1 MNYSPHSKLFI
12 LKRDRVTEWQTK
24 WILIKNILK
33 NHVNVSKIALPH
45 KNVSQKKIHFNL
57 PNGILAND
65 GMKKKADD
73 SKHTAIE
80 Y

>member
-1 MNYSPHSKLFI
+1 MYQKLHC
-12 LKRDRVTEWQTK
+12 LTK
-24 WILIKNILK
+24 MF
-33 NHVNVSKIALPH
+33 H
-45 KNVSQKKIHFNL
+45 KKKHFNL

-65 GMKKKADD
+65 GMKKKAGD